1 MSLFG
6 KFRLGRTNQ
15 SVLGAWWWT
24 VDRWTLAAV
33 LFLSMLG
40 LVLSL
45 AASPAVASKIGLPSF
60 HFVYRQAIFLV
71 PALFVLLGV
80 SMLSVRQV
88 RRLAIL
94 GFAGVYVLML
104 ATLAVGPEIKGATRW
119 LSMAG
124 FSLQPSEFIKP
135 LLVILLAWM
144 FSEAAKKTG
153 VPGRSIALGLYAMV
167 AVVLVQQPDFGQLT
181 LITIVFAAIFFLA
194 GLSWFWIAGM
204 AGLAI
209 AGGYSAY
216 RMVPHVTSRV
226 DRFLDPASGDTY
238 QIERALEAFRAGGLF
253 GRGPGEGVV
262 KRVLPDAHTD
272 FIFAVAAEEYGVI
285 VGLLILG
292 LFGFIVIRTLLRVQE
307 EHDLFVQLAAS
318 GLIVLIGIQALIN
331 IAVNVNLLP
340 AKGMTLP
347 FISYGGSSLIAVA
360 LALGMLLA
368 LTRRRAGGALHH
380 GTYTKRAYA

>member
-1 MSLFG
+1 
-6 KFRLGRTNQ
+6 
-15 SVLGAWWWT
+15 
-24 VDRWTLAAV
+24 
-33 LFLSMLG
+33 
-40 LVLSL
+40 
-45 AASPAVASKIGLPSF
+45 
-60 HFVYRQAIFLV
+60 
-71 PALFVLLGV
+71 
-80 SMLSVRQV
+80 
-88 RRLAIL
+88 
-94 GFAGVYVLML
+94 
-104 ATLAVGPEIKGATRW
+104 
-119 LSMAG
+119 
-124 FSLQPSEFIKP
+124 
-135 LLVILLAWM
+135 
-144 FSEAAKKTG
+144 
-153 VPGRSIALGLYAMV
+153 LGLYGLV

-204 AGLAI
+204 AGLVI

-216 RMVPHVTSRV
+216 RMVPHVASRV

-285 VGLLILG
+285 AGLLILG

-318 GLIVLIGIQALIN
+318 GLIVLIGVQSLIN

-368 LTRRRAGGALHH
+368 LTRRRAGGTLHH